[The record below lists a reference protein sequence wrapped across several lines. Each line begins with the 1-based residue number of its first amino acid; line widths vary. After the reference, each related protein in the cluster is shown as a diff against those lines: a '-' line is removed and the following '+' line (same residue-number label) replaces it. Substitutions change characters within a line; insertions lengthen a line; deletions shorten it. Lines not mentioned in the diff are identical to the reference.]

1 MIPTAARPL
10 EARRRSSFPLRH
22 NGTVMSTRPTTADS
36 AETPMHEALRLAA
49 RAAALGE
56 VPVGA
61 VVVLGGVIIGR
72 GYNRP
77 ISAVDPTAH
86 AEVVALRQAAA
97 YTGNY
102 RLGGAD
108 LYVTVEPC
116 TMCAGALVHARI
128 ARVIFG
134 TREPRAGAVVST
146 AQVLAAP
153 GLNHR
158 VEVVEG
164 VLADEAQRLM
174 QAFFRQRRATPDATR
189 STTP

>member
-1 MIPTAARPL
+1 MAVPHCDALAP
-10 EARRRSSFPLRH
+10 
-22 NGTVMSTRPTTADS
+22 DD
-36 AETPMHEALRLAA
+36 PMREALRLAA
-49 RAAALGE
+49 HAAALGE

-61 VVVLGGVIIGR
+61 VVVLDGVIIGR

-77 ISAVDPTAH
+77 ISGVDPTAH
-86 AEVVALRQAAA
+86 AEIVAIRQAAS
-97 YTGNY
+97 YLGNY
-102 RLGGAD
+102 RLTGAD

-128 ARVIFG
+128 ARLVFG

-164 VLADEAQRLM
+164 LCADEAQRLM
-174 QAFFRQRRATPDATR
+174 QDFFRERRTPNAER
-189 STTP
+189 RTPNTEDRTLS